1 MRKIIFAILMLMFVF
16 SAVQDISAQKKEKP
30 ATVQSV
36 DPNKYAGVWYEI
48 ARYPDKF
55 QEQCFS
61 DVTTEYILEK
71 DGNFT
76 VINKCKNDKGVVDD
90 VKGKL
95 RVVDKKTNAVLEIRF
110 SSKRLLLLPKDW
122 TDYWILDLGK
132 DYDYALVGSPDRKS
146 LWVLSRT
153 PQLDG
158 EKYESMMKIAKQ
170 EGFIPDKLIK
180 TRQTQKTEDSSQK
193 TVDSR

>member
-1 MRKIIFAILMLMFVF
+1 MKKIIFTILMLMCVF
-16 SAVQDISAQKKEKP
+16 SAVRNISAQVKEKP

-36 DPNKYAGVWYEI
+36 DLNKYAGLWYEI

-55 QEQCFS
+55 QEQCSS

-71 DGNFT
+71 DGDFT
-76 VINKCKNDKGVVDD
+76 VINKCKNNKGVVDD
-90 VKGKL
+90 IKGKM

-110 SSKRLLLLPKDW
+110 SSKRLLVLPKDW
-122 TDYWILDLGK
+122 QDYWILDLGK
-132 DYDYALVGSPDRKS
+132 DYEYALIGSPDRK
-146 LWVLSRT
+146 LLYVLSRT

-170 EGFIPDKLIK
+170 QGFIPDKLIK
-180 TRQTQKTEDSSQK
+180 TRQN
-193 TVDSR
+193 